1 MKKFFTVLCVFF
13 LTGTL
18 FAQKKSGTVIYD
30 VAQLH
35 LDYKGTNLDVI
46 NMRKMAMKQQYNLTF
61 NEHYSSFKLKE
72 MLRDEN
78 FDESANSSAQTYIAF
93 YDYYFDYKAL
103 IILEDGGDGYLV
115 EQKLDTLPWVITS
128 ETKDIGGYQC
138 YKATY
143 TFDFINARKK
153 TVTRTITAWFA
164 PSLPYSHGP
173 KNYRGLPGLILEL
186 SDYNVTF
193 LASSIQLF
201 EKPIEVKIPS
211 VKRISDE
218 EYTKQLFNNF
228 GDILK
233 K

>member
-1 MKKFFTVLCVFF
+1 MRRIIIIFSVLFSIAQ
-13 LTGTL
+13 L

-46 NMRKMAMKQQYNLTF
+46 NMRKMAKQQQYILTF
-61 NEHYSSFKLKE
+61 NEYYSSFKLKE

-78 FDESANSSAQTYIAF
+78 FDESANSSAHTYIAF
-93 YDYYFDYKAL
+93 YDYYFDYKAPIL
-103 IILEDGGDGYLV
+103 LEDGGDGYLI

-143 TFDFINARKK
+143 TFDFINGRKK

-173 KNYRGLPGLILEL
+173 KNYHGLPGLILEL

-218 EYTKQLFNNF
+218 EYTKQLFKNY
-228 GDILK
+228 GDVLK

>member
-1 MKKFFTVLCVFF
+1 MKKYFTVLCIFF
-13 LTGTL
+13 LIGTL
-18 FAQKKSGTVIYD
+18 FAQKKSGIVIYD

-35 LDYKGTNLDVI
+35 FDYKGTNQDVI
-46 NMRKMAMKQQYNLTF
+46 NMRKMAMKQQYKLTF
-61 NEHYSSFKLKE
+61 NEYCSSFKLKE
-72 MLRDEN
+72 MLRDES
-78 FDESANSSAQTYIAF
+78 FDESANSSANKYIAD
-93 YDYYFDYKAL
+93 YDYYFDYKAP
-103 IILEDGGDGYLV
+103 IILEDDGAGYLI
-115 EQKLDTLPWVITS
+115 EQKLDSLPWVITS

-143 TFDFINARKK
+143 TYDFINARKK

-186 SDYNVTF
+186 TDYNVTF

-201 EKPIEVKIPS
+201 GNPIDVKIPS

-218 EYTKQLFNNF
+218 EYTKQLFKNF

>member
-1 MKKFFTVLCVFF
+1 MKKYLIVLCVFF
-13 LTGTL
+13 LVGTIS
-18 FAQKKSGTVIYD
+18 AQKKSGMVIYD

-46 NMRKMAMKQQYNLTF
+46 NMRKMAKQQQYNLTF

-72 MLRDEN
+72 MLRDDN
-78 FDESANSSAQTYIAF
+78 FDESANSSAQTYISF
-93 YDYYFDYKAL
+93 YDYYFDYKIP
-103 IILEDGGDGYLV
+103 IILEDGGDGYLI

-128 ETKDIGGYQC
+128 ESKDIGGYQC

-201 EKPIEVKIPS
+201 ENPIEVKIPS

-218 EYTKQLFNNF
+218 EYTKQLFKNY